1 MTNTPVP
8 EAFYFYFSSRRRGAS
23 CEAATTV
30 GQWYMQKA
38 LTKESPLFWNYW
50 ATIECAVLKCSVK
63 CDVTNIRIFNIHM
76 GFAIF
81 RKKKTKNASLPKS
94 TWKTKSTRKTLA
106 LICSDASIRILTLNL
121 TWAKTSNFFKLYGSA
136 SSRSRSRSLFG
147 GYLSLLLFLAFFP
160 WESLWRRLY
169 MAQLNKYKCL

>member
-30 GQWYMQKA
+30 TSGTMVHAKG
-38 LTKESPLFWNYW
+38 LNERIPIVLELLSNHH
-50 ATIECAVLKCSVK
+50 AVLKCSVK

-121 TWAKTSNFFKLYGSA
+121 TWAKTSKRQIFSNCMALPRPGVA
-136 SSRSRSRSLFG
+136 RDP
-147 GYLSLLLFLAFFP
+147 FLGDI
-160 WESLWRRLY
+160 
-169 MAQLNKYKCL
+169 